1 MQTSRAWS
9 KKRVVHPVPTTRNPQ
24 DGILNLLKPD
34 YAFIFWVIRHGTYL
48 MPIQQ
53 DETIASA

>member
-48 MPIQQ
+48 MPIQ
-53 DETIASA
+53 